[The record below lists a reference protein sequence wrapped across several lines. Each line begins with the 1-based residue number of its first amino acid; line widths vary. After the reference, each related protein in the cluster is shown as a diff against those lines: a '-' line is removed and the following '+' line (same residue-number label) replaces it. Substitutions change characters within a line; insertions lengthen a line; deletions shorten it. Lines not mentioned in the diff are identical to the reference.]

1 MSKEQAQAIKA
12 AAETKLEKA
21 VARIV
26 SKRGEDCLSFIND
39 VMTGGCVCG
48 TVSELIYYCDTLA
61 FYKKYRKDIQKLAV
75 DMMEDLG
82 EDSLKGIFGEK
93 FDSPDPFC
101 RRNSNQ
107 NLLAWYGFEEALRT
121 LAERIGLDI

>member
-1 MSKEQAQAIKA
+1 MSIEIAQAIRA
-12 AAETKLEKA
+12 NAETKLEKA

-39 VMTGGCVCG
+39 VLSGGCVNG

-61 FYKKYRKDIQKLAV
+61 FYKRHRKDIQKILV
-75 DMMEDLG
+75 DTMYDCG
-82 EDSLKGIFGEK
+82 VDGPKGIFGDK
-93 FDSPDPFC
+93 FDNEDPFC
-101 RRNSNQ
+101 RETSNQ

-121 LAERIGLDI
+121 LAERIGMDI